1 MILLTSVFD
10 VLCRVLVDA
19 GFAFYALP
27 FVCAGLV
34 GFVLIQLSRG
44 GFGRV

>member
-10 VLCRVLVDA
+10 VLCSVLLDT
-19 GFAFYALP
+19 GFLFYSLP
-27 FVCAGLV
+27 FVCAGIF